1 MILSDYSIARLIDR
15 SKLRFV
21 VKNKVLRSN
30 EVNIQPASVDLR
42 LGDTFLIPSPST
54 EPVDITSDSAVAD
67 MWTEYKNKSIVINPN
82 EFILATTMETIWL
95 PDDLTA
101 FVEGRSS
108 IGRLGLFIQN
118 AGWVDPGFVG
128 DITLEMFNA
137 SPYPIKLTSGMRICQ
152 LVLAKLDSYAEH
164 AYKGKYQYQSG
175 ATASKIY
182 KDFVTKG

>member
-1 MILSDYSIARLIDR
+1 MILSDYSIARLIER

-21 VKNKVLRSN
+21 VKNRVLRSN

-42 LGDTFLIPSPST
+42 LGDTFQIPKHET
-54 EPVDITSDSAVAD
+54 EPVDITSDDAVSRVWEKCKA
-67 MWTEYKNKSIVINPN
+67 ESIVIDPHQ
-82 EFILATTMETIWL
+82 FILATTMETVWL
-95 PDDLTA
+95 PNDLTA

-128 DITLEMFNA
+128 DITLEIFNA

-152 LVLAKLDSYAEH
+152 LVLAKLDTFAENP
-164 AYKGKYQYQSG
+164 YNGKYQYQSG
-175 ATASKIY
+175 ATTSKIY
-182 KDFVTKG
+182 KDFND